1 MSKNNEALALSPA
14 NPRKLDYTNN
24 SNTNINANNNTLN
37 SFNTNGSK
45 YILTS
50 IQQNAQKISKKLT
63 SLNQNKSYIRVT
75 DNSNKKLPISVYAGV
90 VVTSSRVSRRR
101 YHLDKLNEIN

>member
-14 NPRKLDYTNN
+14 NQRKLENSPNYCSTNN
-24 SNTNINANNNTLN
+24 P
-37 SFNTNGSK
+37 K

-50 IQQNAQKISKKLT
+50 LQQNAQKISKKFT
-63 SLNQNKSYIRVT
+63 DALNQNRSYIRIN
-75 DNSNKKLPISVYAGV
+75 DNPNKKVPISIYAGV

-101 YHLDKLNEIN
+101 YHN